1 MLYLLDANVLIS
13 ANNNYYPLDRLPVF
27 WRWLISEG
35 ESGHTKIPFEIHN
48 EIAVG
53 NDKLAEW
60 INKKEVRNSLILDE
74 EVDRELINR
83 VINKVYAPSLN
94 YNDLKNASMDP
105 FLIAYA
111 LKEKQRSVVTAET
124 SKPTQI
130 CGKRR
135 LPDACNDLNVQWLT
149 DFRLYEIRNFRID

>member
-1 MLYLLDANVLIS
+1 MLYLLDANVLIT
-13 ANNNYYPLDRLPVF
+13 AKNRHYPLDRFQVF
-27 WRWLISEG
+27 WNWLISEG
-35 ESGHTKIPFEIHN
+35 ESGHVKIPFEIHN

-60 INKKEVRNSLILDE
+60 IKKKKVRNSLILDE

-111 LKEKQRSVVTAET
+111 LKEKQRCVVTDET
-124 SKPTQI
+124 SKTTQI

-135 LPDACNDLNVQWLT
+135 LPDACDDLKVKWLT
-149 DFRLYEIRNFRID
+149 GFRLYEIRNFRID